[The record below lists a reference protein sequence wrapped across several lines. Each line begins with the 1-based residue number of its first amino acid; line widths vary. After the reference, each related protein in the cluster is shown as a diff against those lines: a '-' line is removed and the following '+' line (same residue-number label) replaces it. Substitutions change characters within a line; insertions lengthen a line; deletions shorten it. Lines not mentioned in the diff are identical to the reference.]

1 MPDKQEEDVQ
11 LLLQEPWWAVI
22 YNPEGIPTS
31 VRSSAGT
38 GGNSGSGA
46 LIYIPTLAASYNY
59 VVASGWVISTTQRLV
74 GMLRGHLRNQRIDE
88 V

>member
-31 VRSSAGT
+31 VRSV
-38 GGNSGSGA
+38 NSPDDAVPPEVAVYGERPR
-46 LIYIPTLAASYNY
+46 IPGEPL
-59 VVASGWVISTTQRLV
+59 
-74 GMLRGHLRNQRIDE
+74 
-88 V
+88 